1 MKSHPEEFA
10 AGAEVTDSPAYWAAV
25 NEKFQRVV
33 ERTQPNYTAMQRTGY
48 QRTKNEMAKF
58 LMMFSTQR
66 QQNAQI
72 WTASVEDML
81 AQYERYGKSNNAEAK
96 AEIKKA
102 NERFLNAATSQ
113 VAQTALIAVLGIGV
127 KFFLHRWDDL
137 QDENGDMTRKSIL
150 DALTY
155 DFFKSFV
162 GNWTGGS
169 EVMSAGEM
177 ILNHSFTSY
186 DTISM
191 TGISAINDLTEC
203 IGKVYQLNAED
214 TSGMTEGQL
223 EAHKQKTVQAVA
235 DMLGQLGMLRGVPY
249 TNLKKQVQAVTGWMD
264 TAANW
269 SRDGGNF
276 NSLPESATGQYDRLY
291 NAYVSGDPDEAQ
303 AAVKKLVAMG
313 KEGEIYK
320 QLKTRL
326 KKYDADTRA
335 AAKAQMEGNEAE
347 RYRLETETI
356 EALYDVLGIR
366 KNVKE
371 DAPKREAVID
381 CVTGAVNALETE
393 MLKGDSGDVY
403 ADLKEAADSWN
414 AGDVQAEYDRLVK
427 AGRSGGTVKNKI
439 TEAVKPEYLAGSD
452 ADKQRMADML
462 LALTDA
468 DGKALYTEKTFTQ
481 WEKAA
486 EKAAQEQ
493 PEEDP
498 YALLR

>member
-1 MKSHPEEFA
+1 M
-10 AGAEVTDSPAYWAAV
+10 
-25 NEKFQRVV
+25 
-33 ERTQPNYTAMQRTGY
+33 
-48 QRTKNEMAKF
+48 
-58 LMMFSTQR
+58 
-66 QQNAQI
+66 
-72 WTASVEDML
+72 
-81 AQYERYGKSNNAEAK
+81 
-96 AEIKKA
+96 
-102 NERFLNAATSQ
+102 NAATSQ
-113 VAQTALIAVLGIGV
+113 VAQTALIAALGIGV

-137 QDENGDMTRKSIL
+137 QDENGDMTLKSIL

-177 ILNHSFTSY
+177 ILNRSFTSY
-186 DTISM
+186 ETISM
-191 TGISAINDLTEC
+191 TGISAINDLTEA
-203 IGKVYQLNAED
+203 IGKVYPLIAED
-214 TSGMTEGQL
+214 TSGMTEEQL
-223 EAHKQKTVQAVA
+223 ETHNQKTAEAVA
-235 DMLGQLGMLRGVPY
+235 DMLGRLGMLRGIPY

-276 NSLPESATGQYDRLY
+276 DSLPESATGQYDRLY

-303 AAVKKLVAMG
+303 AAVKKLMAMG
-313 KEGEIYK
+313 KEDEVYK

-381 CVTGAVNALETE
+381 CVTGAVNELETE
-393 MLKGDSGDVY
+393 MLKGDSGGVY

-414 AGDVQAEYDRLVK
+414 ARDVQKEYDRLVK
-427 AGRSGGTVKNKI
+427 AGRSGSTVKKKI

-468 DGKALYTEKTFTQ
+468 DGKALYTEKTFAQ
-481 WEKAA
+481 WEEAA
-486 EKAAQEQ
+486 EKAAQAE